1 MMLQLS
7 SIVLSAEPGGTAGPD
22 VNGAAACSAQNA
34 GQLRPH
40 DLPEIANYD
49 EWTSNTS
56 VLVGGRRFRVARG
69 DMAHLGVSG
78 SSRFYV
84 LPALVTREEV
94 QSILALV
101 NGSDAPV
108 FDADPDSVDGMVS
121 HEIFVD
127 NDELRAGSLQPRPA
141 ANPVP
146 GKDLDAREVAAR
158 RPLREKLNP
167 NPNPDPNPN
176 QVDGVMRCVGPIQA
190 RRAAPPILPT
200 CYLTYLITALPTPCL
215 LTLLLIHHPGPRV
228 TYWMPLLT
236 PTTRLPPAYALTT
249 QALKSR
255 YGQGY
260 KVDLR
265 MDQSAMAAM
274 AATASGAPLPP
285 STAAGGA
292 SSLAPSAATP
302 VERLL
307 EFMRERCPE
316 AVLEEVEPPS
326 LTLTLTLTPTLTLT
340 LSLTRSSPPASP
352 SPCRRGHRRSRAS
365 SASSLRRRRGCT

>member
-1 MMLQLS
+1 MFGM
-7 SIVLSAEPGGTAGPD
+7 IVADPGGTAGSD
-22 VNGAAACSAQNA
+22 VFGAAACSAQVA

-127 NDELRAGSLQPRPA
+127 NDELRAGTLQHRPA

-158 RPLREKLNP
+158 RPLREKLKLIMKPILEERITAFVRQQCLNP
-167 NPNPDPNPN
+167 NPNPNPSHLSLYQEN
-176 QVDGVMRCVGPIQA
+176 K
-190 RRAAPPILPT
+190 
-200 CYLTYLITALPTPCL
+200 
-215 LTLLLIHHPGPRV
+215 
-228 TYWMPLLT
+228 
-236 PTTRLPPAYALTT
+236 LTT
-249 QALKSR
+249 
-255 YGQGY
+255 
-260 KVDLR
+260 
-265 MDQSAMAAM
+265 MNI
-274 AATASGAPLPP
+274 
-285 STAAGGA
+285 
-292 SSLAPSAATP
+292 
-302 VERLL
+302 
-307 EFMRERCPE
+307 
-316 AVLEEVEPPS
+316 AV
-326 LTLTLTLTPTLTLT
+326 
-340 LSLTRSSPPASP
+340 ADFN
-352 SPCRRGHRRSRAS
+352 GD
-365 SASSLRRRRGCT
+365 G